1 VQSVTVP
8 SFEDARAQ
16 LADQAASDAD
26 KAGLALVTDVRDDL
40 GVTVNPRYGVLDEGR
55 VVADEG
61 GVVRLL
67 GDDAAAGAVGTD
79 PGAAGD

>member
-1 VQSVTVP
+1 MP
-8 SFEDARAQ
+8 SFEDARPQ
-16 LADQAASDAD
+16 LAEQAASDAD
-26 KAGLALVTDVRDDL
+26 DAGLALVSAVREDL
-40 GVTVNPRYGVLDEGR
+40 DVTVNPRYGVLDEGR

-67 GDDAAAGAVGTD
+67 TDDAAAGATGAD